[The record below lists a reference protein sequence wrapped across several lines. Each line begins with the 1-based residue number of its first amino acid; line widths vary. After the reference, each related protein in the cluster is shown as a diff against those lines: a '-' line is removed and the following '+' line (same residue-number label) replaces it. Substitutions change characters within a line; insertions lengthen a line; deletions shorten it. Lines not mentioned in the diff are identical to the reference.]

1 MNVPTHLSHV
11 QFSATLW
18 TMVCQTPLSMGFSRQ
33 NIGVGCHFLLKI
45 FHEQCSIIEENNK
58 RGKTRD
64 LFRKTGNIKGTF
76 CPKIG
81 PIKDKNGGD
90 LVEAEE
96 IKKRWKDYTEA
107 LYNKNLNEPDY
118 YDGVVSHPEPDI
130 LECEVKWG
138 LGRTAANKAIG
149 GDGIPGEL
157 LKILKNE
164 AIKVLY

>member
-64 LFRKTGNIKGTF
+64 LFRKPGNIKGTF

-90 LVEAEE
+90 LVDAEE
-96 IKKRWKDYTEA
+96 IKKRWKEYMEE
-107 LYNKNLNEPDY
+107 LYKRSQLTGY
-118 YDGVVSHPEPDI
+118 LQWCSQSSRARHSR
-130 LECEVKWG
+130 L
-138 LGRTAANKAIG
+138 
-149 GDGIPGEL
+149 
-157 LKILKNE
+157 
-164 AIKVLY
+164 

>member
-118 YDGVVSHPEPDI
+118 YDGVVSHSEPDI
-130 LECEVKWG
+130 LDSKVKCA
-138 LGRTAANKAIG
+138 LRSTAVNKASG
-149 GDGIPGEL
+149 CDGIPAEL
-157 LKILKNE
+157 FQSLK
-164 AIKVLY
+164 